1 MENKK
6 CKEKAKITFNIPP
19 EEETKIIL
27 NKFKNYLT
35 SLNFKNIFE
44 VRNFFCQQ
52 YNLFKDYFFEPFITF
67 IFEKLEKDIK
77 IEYLYLLIEIAKE
90 LNDNKTYNKI
100 SEGELSYLLMF
111 IKEICRCYHYS
122 MNDNFIKL
130 VKEALNKLKEYKIY
144 NDFDINDI
152 IMEFR
157 ITTEPKITASE
168 NDRNSLINLFNNKL
182 LNIDVDM
189 IDFYKKIESVDRG
202 NINTLRMN
210 LIKKENELI
219 EKQMMLYNKN
229 LEQIKTINEL
239 IEIVNKKYP
248 DIK

>member
-1 MENKK
+1 
-6 CKEKAKITFNIPP
+6 
-19 EEETKIIL
+19 
-27 NKFKNYLT
+27 
-35 SLNFKNIFE
+35 
-44 VRNFFCQQ
+44 
-52 YNLFKDYFFEPFITF
+52 
-67 IFEKLEKDIK
+67 
-77 IEYLYLLIEIAKE
+77 
-90 LNDNKTYNKI
+90 
-100 SEGELSYLLMF
+100 
-111 IKEICRCYHYS
+111 

-189 IDFYKKIESVDRG
+189 TDFYKKIESVDRG

-239 IEIVNKKYP
+239 IEIINKKYP